1 MQKKPISS
9 YLIGIWLFALVALI
23 SCKTTNSS
31 FSDLLDKYKDFDKYT
46 DSYENFVY
54 YNDGLDFRI
63 DFDGN
68 WRITTSSIDFNEM
81 QKKYAEYVLSERS
94 ELLFIGQNEKNNL
107 CVRCLAEVLGLS
119 IDEYAK
125 NVKSDNNDKN
135 RKYKIKY
142 LEEKKITFDKFE
154 AFHVVYEVEINANN
168 IFVFDS
174 ILFKNFNNNFRL
186 EFWTSKAN
194 YESQKEFIQSIMRSI
209 NFDHDEVQPETTSE

>member
-1 MQKKPISS
+1 MHKNLISD
-9 YLIGIWLFALVALI
+9 YRIIIAFFAVFALV
-23 SCKTTNSS
+23 SCKTTSS
-31 FSDLLDKYKDFDKYT
+31 SLSELLDKHKDFDKYA

-54 YNDGLDFRI
+54 YNDGLNFKI

-81 QKKYAEYVLSERS
+81 QKKFAEYVLTERS
-94 ELLFIGQNEKNNL
+94 ELLFIGENDKNKL
-107 CVRCLAEVLGLS
+107 GVRCLAEVLGLP
-119 IDEYAK
+119 IEEYAK
-125 NVKSDNNDKN
+125 NVKSDNDDKN

-154 AFHVVYEVEINANN
+154 AFHIVYEAEINANN

-194 YESQKEFIQSIMRSI
+194 YDSQKEFILSVMRSI
-209 NFDHDEVQPETTSE
+209 NFDHDEELPETAAE